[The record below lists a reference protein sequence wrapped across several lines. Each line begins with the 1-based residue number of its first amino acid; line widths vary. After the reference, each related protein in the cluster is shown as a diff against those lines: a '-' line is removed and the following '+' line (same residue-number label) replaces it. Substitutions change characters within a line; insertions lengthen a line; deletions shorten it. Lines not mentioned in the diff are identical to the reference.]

1 MIPNRLTHSR
11 TKYKAMTNFAG
22 APQYSV
28 GNSNTGVK
36 VFFCRLCKRLESV
49 AWEVCVVYVTSG
61 KPRGRH

>member
-28 GNSNTGVK
+28 GNSNTGVN
-36 VFFCRLCKRLESV
+36 VFLSTVQTAGKCGLGSV
-49 AWEVCVVYVTSG
+49 CSV
-61 KPRGRH
+61 RHFR